1 MRFLKRSNI
10 KSKTFHR
17 VGDDGGGDVV
27 ASDKVECGISGES
40 STASLTVWRKSQVF
54 NCNGFTV
61 IDSSG
66 NIVYR
71 VDNYIGEGSKE
82 IVLMDGSGNT
92 IFTICR
98 QTKLG
103 MFANWHVFEGDINN
117 DSRES
122 CTSSETRS
130 PICIA
135 KRCSNGLLKIA
146 NVPSVLAQVVLN
158 RSSRKRCVY
167 TIEGSY
173 KKRSCKILDK
183 NREVAAEIS
192 RKEAMIEGISFGE
205 EVFLLSVR
213 SGFDHG
219 IAMTM
224 ILLLDQMFS

>member
-1 MRFLKRSNI
+1 MRFLKRSN
-10 KSKTFHR
+10 KRKTFHR
-17 VGDDGGGDVV
+17 VGDDGGGDNDQ
-27 ASDKVECGISGES
+27 ADKEYGISGES

-66 NIVYR
+66 DIVYR
-71 VDNYIGEGSKE
+71 VDSYIGEGSKE
-82 IVLMDGSGNT
+82 IILMDGLGKAV
-92 IFTICR
+92 FTICR

-103 MFANWHVFEGDINN
+103 MFANWHVFEGDIHN
-117 DSRES
+117 DSTES
-122 CTSSETRS
+122 YTETRF

-135 KRCSNGLLKIA
+135 KRCNGLLKIA
-146 NVPSVLAQVVLN
+146 DVPSALAQVVLYQ
-158 RSSRKRCVY
+158 SGRKSCVY

-173 KKRSCKILDK
+173 KNRSCRILDET
-183 NREVAAEIS
+183 REVAAEIS
-192 RKEAMIEGISFGE
+192 RKEAKIEGITFGE
-205 EVFLLSVR
+205 EVFLLIVR

>member
-1 MRFLKRSNI
+1 MRFLKRSN
-10 KSKTFHR
+10 KRKTFHR
-17 VGDDGGGDVV
+17 VGDDGGGDI
-27 ASDKVECGISGES
+27 DQEEKECVINGES

-66 NIVYR
+66 DIVYR

-82 IVLMDGSGNT
+82 IILMDGFGKAV
-92 IFTICR
+92 FTIRR

-103 MFANWHVFEGDINN
+103 MFANWHVFEGGIHN
-117 DSRES
+117 DSMES
-122 CTSSETRS
+122 CTSSETRF

-135 KRCSNGLLKIA
+135 KRCNDLLKIA
-146 NVPSVLAQVVLN
+146 NIPSGLAQIVLYQ
-158 RSSRKRCVY
+158 SGRKSCVY

-173 KKRSCKILDK
+173 KNRSCRILD
-183 NREVAAEIS
+183 NTREVAAEIL
-192 RKEAMIEGISFGE
+192 RKEAKIQGISFGE
-205 EVFLLSVR
+205 EVFLLIVR
-213 SGFDHG
+213 SRFDHG